1 MHSTINA
8 SAANASFE
16 FEALREAVNYREA
29 LVGEF
34 GPWLRGHVL
43 EVGAGIGQ
51 TTRLLSRLGGV
62 TGISAVEP
70 DPALAAG
77 FRKEV
82 PGVPLTEGT
91 VSDFPPVPVD
101 AILSVNVLEHIE
113 FDDAELSR
121 YQALLAPAKGRLCLF
136 VPARQEIYAPL
147 DKDFGHFRRY
157 SKNGL
162 KAQLEKAGF
171 KVEKLFYFNIAGYF
185 AWWLNFRLLGSRSF
199 NPAAVRLYDRVI
211 FPVVHHLESRLLRPP
226 FGQSLLAV
234 ARAE

>member
-1 MHSTINA
+1 MQSTPNA
-8 SAANASFE
+8 TAANASFE

-29 LVGEF
+29 LVDEF
-34 GPWLRGHVL
+34 SPWLRGHVL

-51 TTRLLSRLGGV
+51 TTRLLARLSGINA
-62 TGISAVEP
+62 ISAVEP

-82 PGVPLTEGT
+82 PEVKLTEGT
-91 VSDFPPVPVD
+91 VSDFPPAPVD

-113 FDDAELSR
+113 FDDAELAR
-121 YQALLAPAKGRLCLF
+121 YQKLLAPSKGRLCLF

-157 SKNGL
+157 SKNRL
-162 KAQLEKAGF
+162 NRQLAEAGF
-171 KVEKLFYFNIAGYF
+171 RVERLFYFNFAGYF

-211 FPVVHHLESRLLRPP
+211 FPVVHCLESRLLRPP